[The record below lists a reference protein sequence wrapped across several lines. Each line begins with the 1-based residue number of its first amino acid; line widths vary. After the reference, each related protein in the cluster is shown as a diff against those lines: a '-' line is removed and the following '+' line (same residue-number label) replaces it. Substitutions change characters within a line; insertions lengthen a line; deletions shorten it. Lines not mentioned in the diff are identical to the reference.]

1 MIREG
6 PDLNANQ
13 STGVVGGR
21 QQVLNDGAHHPESVL
36 LLHEQQ
42 QGPRNL
48 QNNKHFLSLCGSLDC
63 FSSNFTIYLC
73 FLAYFKKSW
82 INEQE

>member
-48 QNNKHFLSLCGSLDC
+48 QHNKHSLNVRGSLNC
-63 FSSNFTIYLC
+63 FPSNFTIHKFFLVYL
-73 FLAYFKKSW
+73 KKSW